1 MALGRWGSIPSRTW
15 KEGRQL
21 PGGRAGAWAMGAG
34 GHGDRKDPWSAL
46 AFPGP
51 TLGAGGKRRPWR
63 NLSFWRKT
71 RGVPLPEGETLG
83 GASSP

>member
-34 GHGDRKDPWSAL
+34 DMETGR
-46 AFPGP
+46 
-51 TLGAGGKRRPWR
+51 TLGAPWLFRDPPLGGGERRPWR

>member
-51 TLGAGGKRRPWR
+51 TLGGGGEKAMEEPE
-63 NLSFWRKT
+63 LLEKDQGGPPP
-71 RGVPLPEGETLG
+71 RG
-83 GASSP
+83 